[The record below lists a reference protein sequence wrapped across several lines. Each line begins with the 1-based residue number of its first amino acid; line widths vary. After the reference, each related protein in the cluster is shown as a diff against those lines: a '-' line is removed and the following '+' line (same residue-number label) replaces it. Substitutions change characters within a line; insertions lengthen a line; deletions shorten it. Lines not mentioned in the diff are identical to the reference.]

1 MRDTCPRPAQ
11 LQILCVCFPAM
22 DAANPLQ
29 LSLASHATEFQT
41 FWHVNTPDDNR
52 GYTRAMNRL
61 MRQTRA
67 HFLLLLNQ
75 DVQILPDTIAKALEF
90 MHAHPRCAI
99 AGFKQVHPE
108 RPDEITH
115 GGTGPAYP
123 WGVHLGGL
131 VSRGDCAVP
140 RQFDWINGAAMI
152 VRSAAL
158 PSIRLMDE
166 RFFMF
171 YSDGDW
177 CLTARQKGWQVWYC
191 ADAMVKHVGGAS
203 LTNSPE
209 RDRIFLADQAAF
221 AAKWQPKLHTP
232 APAPLGVE

>member
-1 MRDTCPRPAQ
+1 MIVHSMYVVYGDPRPARRLHCHLQ
-11 LQILCVCFPAM
+11 LQLGIPVSF
-22 DAANPLQ
+22 DSWIN
-29 LSLASHATEFQT
+29 TEQ
-41 FWHVNTPDDNR
+41 DNI
-52 GYTRAMNRL
+52 GYTQAMNVL
-61 MRQTRA
+61 MRRPVAQRSRY
-67 HFLLLLNQ
+67 LLLLNQ
-75 DVQILPDTIAKALEF
+75 DAQLEPHLALKLASF
-90 MHAHPRCAI
+90 MDEHPRCAI
-99 AGFKQVHPE
+99 AGCKQVDPE
-108 RPDEITH
+108 NPDVITH

-123 WGVHLGGL
+123 WGIHLGGS
-131 VSRGDCAVP
+131 VARGDCAIS
-140 RQFDWINGAAMI
+140 RQFDWVNGAAMI

-191 ADAMVKHVGGAS
+191 ADAVVKHVGGAS
-203 LTNSPE
+203 LTNNPE
-209 RDRIFLADQAAF
+209 RDQIVLADQAAF